1 MPRHCWPH
9 LKEEMGIKEMSRCLC
24 KNSSNILKNMVTP
37 ESSGHTK
44 GRLDHPNPEVEE
56 NDFECNFMK
65 MMYTFTEEVKNSL
78 KEIEE
83 KTNKVGRN

>member
-1 MPRHCWPH
+1 
-9 LKEEMGIKEMSRCLC
+9 
-24 KNSSNILKNMVTP
+24 MVTR

-65 MMYTFTEEVKNSL
+65 MMNTFKEEVKNSL

-83 KTNKVGRN
+83 KTNKVGRNE